1 MAEETRCTDNGRWSN
16 WYVLTTSNPKHLED
30 IIAQENAVCPDSY
43 DSFCPYTSLP
53 QESGGDEAD
62 GSRLSLRAALRRYN
76 FVRIP
81 KATDRQK
88 FFAAVSQWSRSSV
101 SSILFLRR
109 GDGVVAQVTPRQ
121 LDMMKASCD
130 AVLIKPEEISAR
142 ELKVGQTIRLTN
154 SPFDGDGEEGRECVI
169 QAINRKKGGRIE
181 LRVELTLFNI
191 KFSNLT
197 VTYEDPGAGDKSS
210 NVVYDAQQKLLAIF
224 RRKTNNKETE
234 ASRRKDEQTLKDVF
248 ESRTIVMPEG
258 AMRRHH
264 LALMLIC
271 ARMMNDQKALLQY
284 TGLVN
289 VELTDL
295 SRIRE
300 SKAATDSRCWLH
312 IAMFIATGEPHF
324 RNQAKAYIR
333 KYAPKSTYLQQ
344 FVRQSCKTAG
354 ERWIGLRKKRK
365 TEDS

>member
-1 MAEETRCTDNGRWSN
+1 MADESRHTDNGNWSH

-30 IIAQENAVCPDSY
+30 IIAQENAVSPGSY

-53 QESGGDEAD
+53 QESGGAEAD
-62 GSRLSLRAALRRYN
+62 SSLMSLRAALRRYD

-81 KATDRQK
+81 KTADRQQ
-88 FFAAVSQWSRSSV
+88 FISTVAQWSRSSV
-101 SSILFLRR
+101 NSILFLRR

-130 AVLIKPEEISAR
+130 SVLIKPEELSAR

-154 SPFDGDGEEGRECVI
+154 TPFDSDDGVGRECVI
-169 QAINRKKGGRIE
+169 QSINRKKGGRIE

-197 VTYEDPGAGDKSS
+197 VTYEDPGAGGKSS

-224 RRKTNNKETE
+224 RRKTNKKETE
-234 ASRRKDEQTLKDVF
+234 ASRRKDEQTLHDVF
-248 ESRTIVMPEG
+248 EDRTIVMPEG

-271 ARMMNDQKALLQY
+271 ARMMNDQKAIKQY
-284 TGLVN
+284 IGLVEA
-289 VELTDL
+289 ELKDL

-300 SKAATDSRCWLH
+300 SKAATDSRAWLH
-312 IAMFIATGEPHF
+312 IAMFIATGKPHF
-324 RNQAKAYIR
+324 RNQVKAYI
-333 KYAPKSTYLQQ
+333 KNYEPKSTYLKQ
-344 FVRQSCKTAG
+344 FVKQSTKTAG

>member
-1 MAEETRCTDNGRWSN
+1 MAVEPRQTDNGRWSN

-53 QESGGDEAD
+53 QETGWGESDS
-62 GSRLSLRAALRRYN
+62 SRLSLRAALRRYD

-81 KATDRQK
+81 KTADKER
-88 FFAAVSQWSRSSV
+88 FFSTVAQWSRSSV
-101 SSILFLRR
+101 NSILFLRR

-130 AVLIKPEEISAR
+130 AVLIKPEGLSAR

-154 SPFDGDGEEGRECVI
+154 TPFEGDGEEGRECVI
-169 QAINRKKGGRIE
+169 QSISRKKGGRIE

-191 KFSNLT
+191 KFSNLR
-197 VTYEDPGAGDKSS
+197 VTYEDADIGSKSS

-234 ASRRKDEQTLKDVF
+234 ASRRKDEQTLHDVF
-248 ESRTIVMPEG
+248 EDRTIVMPEG

-271 ARMMNDQKALLQY
+271 AKIMNDPKAMKQY
-284 TGLVN
+284 IGLVEA
-289 VELTDL
+289 ELSDL
-295 SRIRE
+295 SHIRE
-300 SKAATDSRCWLH
+300 SKAATDSRAWLH
-312 IAMFIATGEPHF
+312 IAMFIATGKPHF
-324 RNQAKAYIR
+324 RNQAKAYI
-333 KYAPKSTYLQQ
+333 KNYNPKSTYLQQ
-344 FVRQSCKTAG
+344 FVKQSCKTAG
-354 ERWIGLRKKRK
+354 ERWIGLRKK
-365 TEDS
+365 